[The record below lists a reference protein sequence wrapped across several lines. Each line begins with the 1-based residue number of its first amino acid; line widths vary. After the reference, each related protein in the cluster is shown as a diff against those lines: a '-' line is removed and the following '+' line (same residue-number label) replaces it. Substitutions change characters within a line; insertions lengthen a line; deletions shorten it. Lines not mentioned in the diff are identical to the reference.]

1 METIVIINIDSG
13 SILIKDVA
21 YTNINI
27 ITSSKNYIEEQWFTE
42 DNNFLGNEIESVL
55 QDKTMNNGDSPD
67 GHIFLTFDTNPTSI
81 DKQISSLSSITYS
94 QNRKTNS

>member
-1 METIVIINIDSG
+1 M
-13 SILIKDVA
+13 A

-55 QDKTMNNGDSPD
+55 QDKTMNNGDSPA
-67 GHIFLTFDTNPTSI
+67 GQISTFDTNPTSI

-94 QNRKTNS
+94 QNIKTNS